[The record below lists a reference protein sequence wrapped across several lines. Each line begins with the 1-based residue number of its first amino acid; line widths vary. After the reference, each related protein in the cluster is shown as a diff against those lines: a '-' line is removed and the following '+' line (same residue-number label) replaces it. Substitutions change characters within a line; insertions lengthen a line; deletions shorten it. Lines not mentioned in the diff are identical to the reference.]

1 MSARLAVGVSR
12 ENSFLLLLIA
22 PATSLFAAFWLL
34 PMTRL
39 VMLTGSGTDGFAT
52 YFHVLSTPRYVV
64 SLLLTTALSA
74 GVTAVTLSISV
85 ISGLFLVRNRFPGRD
100 LLIAV
105 LTLPLAFPGV
115 VIGFMIIMLGGRQ
128 GLVGSITQWLI
139 GSKYV
144 FAYSFTG
151 LFIGYIY
158 FSIPRV
164 ILTVMA
170 SAEKLDRQLEEA
182 ARSLGA
188 SRWRV
193 MRDVILP
200 GLLPALI
207 SSGAI
212 CFATSMGA
220 FGTAFT
226 LNAGIDVLPMLIYNE
241 FTLNANI
248 GVAATLSVV
257 LSVITWGALV
267 AARTAAGAGVA
278 AAG

>member
-1 MSARLAVGVSR
+1 MTVRYAFRS
-12 ENSFLLLLIA
+12 ENGALLLLIA
-22 PATSLFAAFWLL
+22 PAAALFAAFWIL
-34 PMTRL
+34 PMARL
-39 VMLTGSGTDGFAT
+39 IFASGSGGGFAA
-52 YFHVLSTPRYVV
+52 YVEVLGNLRYLT
-64 SLLLTTALSA
+64 SLLVTTALAA
-74 GVTAVTLSISV
+74 GVTLVTLAISV
-85 ISGLFLVRNRFPGRD
+85 ASGLFLVRNRFIGRN
-100 LLIAV
+100 LLVAI

-128 GLVGSITQWLI
+128 GLVGTITQELI
-139 GSKYV
+139 GTRTV

-170 SAEKLDRQLEEA
+170 AAEKLDPQLEEA

-188 SRWRV
+188 GRWLV
-193 MRDVILP
+193 MRDVTLP

-241 FTLNANI
+241 FTLDANI
-248 GVAATLSVV
+248 PIAAALSVV
-257 LSVITWGALV
+257 LGIITWAVLV
-267 AARTAAGAGVA
+267 LARTAAGSGVA

>member
-1 MSARLAVGVSR
+1 MSVRHVSR
-12 ENSFLLLLIA
+12 NENGALLLLIA
-22 PATSLFAAFWLL
+22 PAAALFAAFWVL
-34 PMTRL
+34 PMARL
-39 VMLTGSGTDGFAT
+39 VFASGSGGGFAA
-52 YFHVLSTPRYVV
+52 YVEVLSNLRYLT
-64 SLLLTTALSA
+64 SLLVTTVLAF
-74 GVTAVTLSISV
+74 GVTLVTLAISV
-85 ISGLFLVRNRFPGRD
+85 ASGLFLVRNRFIGRN
-100 LLIAV
+100 LLVAI

-115 VIGFMIIMLGGRQ
+115 VIGFMVIMLGGRQ
-128 GLVGSITQWLI
+128 GLVGTITQELI
-139 GSKYV
+139 GSKTV

-151 LFIGYIY
+151 LFIGYVY

-170 SAEKLDRQLEEA
+170 AAEKLDLRLEEA
-182 ARSLGA
+182 ARSLRAG
-188 SRWRV
+188 RWRV
-193 MRDVILP
+193 MQDVILP

-241 FTLNANI
+241 FTLDANI
-248 GVAATLSVV
+248 PVAAALSVV
-257 LSVITWGALV
+257 LGIITWAVLV
-267 AARTAAGAGVA
+267 LARTAAGSGVA